1 MHQPRLPRALRWRRL
16 SAVQRSLL
24 IHVAL
29 ITFALLL
36 GHFTDYAWLAATV
49 ASLATLLAVGRLMA
63 KPTLRTVLVRS
74 FEPLL
79 IIWGGLINLQL
90 ISRYVPLNSQ
100 VVTISL
106 IVLLMWQARFFLLQ
120 FDPARHESQSLH
132 TLMLMWLTGNALA
145 LALLESPA
153 YLPAVVVATWAIQ
166 YSLAHFWLE
175 RIGFHNSF
183 VAATWALLMS
193 QLVWLA
199 SFVMIV
205 YQLPL
210 LGLFVT
216 RLSLM
221 IVVMGYAWGSLLQLH
236 SQRILSKKLMVE
248 YGMISALALGILV
261 FLPTL

>member
-1 MHQPRLPRALRWRRL
+1 
-16 SAVQRSLL
+16 
-24 IHVAL
+24 
-29 ITFALLL
+29 
-36 GHFTDYAWLAATV
+36 
-49 ASLATLLAVGRLMA
+49 
-63 KPTLRTVLVRS
+63 
-74 FEPLL
+74 
-79 IIWGGLINLQL
+79 
-90 ISRYVPLNSQ
+90 
-100 VVTISL
+100 
-106 IVLLMWQARFFLLQ
+106 MWQARFFLLQ

-132 TLMLMWLTGNALA
+132 SLMLMWLTGNALA
-145 LALLESPA
+145 LVL
-153 YLPAVVVATWAIQ
+153 
-166 YSLAHFWLE
+166 LE